1 MKDTKSGK
9 LAGRQPLANKRI
21 NLSRQAREQLLLEI
35 SSEIL
40 HAKLSKG
47 DALKKL
53 RLQLFSASQ
62 ADYAT
67 MIGIGRKALS
77 EIENDKGN
85 YTEAFLQKVFA
96 PVGLV
101 VTVIPKNLEIL
112 REILKTR

>member
-9 LAGRQPLANKRI
+9 LTGRQPLANKRI

-40 HAKLSKG
+40 HAKLNKG
-47 DALKKL
+47 AALKKL

-77 EIENDKGN
+77 EKSRMIKATTPRPF
-85 YTEAFLQKVFA
+85 YKKCSH
-96 PVGLV
+96 P
-101 VTVIPKNLEIL
+101 
-112 REILKTR
+112 